1 MLYLYLEFFNE
12 RLPHW
17 CNLSVS
23 NPLTPS
29 LLWNHLDSKAAIV
42 KFQIFLMCPSQLNL
56 AYKHYFMME
65 TACPIVTAARNWVLT
80 DSDPHINL
88 PITHRNFDKWQSIS
102 VIAHSAHCSLGEWS
116 AAVYRFSFESFPT
129 HTRSSWVSAI
139 RTFKQQITTFF
150 LLQCSYDN
158 SKAKKPLRAG
168 RWRVKWV
175 LLPT

>member
-1 MLYLYLEFFNE
+1 MQ
-12 RLPHW
+12 
-17 CNLSVS
+17 SVSS

-42 KFQIFLMCPSQLNL
+42 KFQIFLCVPLNWIWL
-56 AYKHYFMME
+56 IRFFFLME
-65 TACPIVTAARNWVLT
+65 TACAIVTAARNWVLT

-88 PITHRNFDKWQSIS
+88 CITHGDFDKWQSIS

-116 AAVYRFSFESFPT
+116 TAVCRFSFECFPT
-129 HTRSSWVSAI
+129 HTHNSWVSAI
-139 RTFKQQITTFF
+139 RTFKQQITTVF
-150 LLQCSYDN
+150 LLQSSYDN